1 MPSSSAAGVVDVGRE
16 AVPSS
21 PGVGEEEEGL
31 EDTTKYGFDSDDDED
46 DQDDEASD
54 DGDGAGVLLTVVAWV
69 GGLLSSLE
77 GLFASFG
84 MYVACAASSAH
95 TCPHALTFNV
105 VFERHFCELGQQ
117 LRQAACQALVA
128 SDRHN

>member
-1 MPSSSAAGVVDVGRE
+1 MPSSSSAGVVDVGRE

-46 DQDDEASD
+46 DQDDEAGD

-84 MYVACAASSAH
+84 MYVLARPA
-95 TCPHALTFNV
+95 ALTHVHMLSPSMLFLRDTFV
-105 VFERHFCELGQQ
+105 SLGNNCVK
-117 LRQAACQALVA
+117 LRVKL
-128 SDRHN
+128 